1 MDCHPKAPLL
11 PFLVSFTCRYFFVV
25 LTLLIALGLLN
36 GLVLLPVLLSVIGPP
51 AEVIPLN
58 PGDDCIPPPTPDPSP
73 KPERPVR
80 TVSRGRVYPR
90 MPSDL
95 SLSTITEE
103 PTQYSSHEIVVQP
116 EVVVETSVP
125 GASVVTNN
133 SSSNS
138 RNVSIRKV
146 CPFSSVHLM
155 CMRRSSNCVG

>member
-1 MDCHPKAPLL
+1 MCFPHFTHLL
-11 PFLVSFTCRYFFVV
+11 SCLFYNNLIALLFLFFRYFFVV
-25 LTLLIALGLLN
+25 LSLLIVLGLLN
-36 GLVLLPVLLSVIGPP
+36 GLVLLPVLLSIMGPP
-51 AEVIPLN
+51 AEVIPL
-58 PGDDCIPPPTPDPSP
+58 DAEVERIPLPTPDPSP

-138 RNVSIRKV
+138 SNSRNVSEWRMT
-146 CPFSSVHLM
+146 FNS
-155 CMRRSSNCVG
+155 